1 MTYHRPSH
9 RGDRYMNSIRHRMP
23 AINRLGIALCVLGAS
38 ALLAACG
45 SSSSST
51 SASAAGSGS
60 GDPSTASNASAS
72 TGGEPTFVVGQ
83 QESGIVSLSQD
94 IDAFKGA
101 PYHVKFAY
109 FPYGPPEVAAAAADK
124 IDLADLGDVPPITGA
139 SHDLPFK
146 LVAAE
151 VPPTYQQASD
161 YIAVPKDSSVT
172 SVAQL
177 KGKSIGV
184 PFGSSANGYALN
196 AIEAAGLTPTTVKL
210 VNLAP
215 AAAQTAF
222 QSGSIDALALWNPQI
237 TVDAENGARIIGYG
251 RPPLDPDVGFYIA
264 NTRDLSDPTR
274 KADLLNLLER
284 LGAAYQ
290 WGDSHPSAWITG
302 LEHETGIDAKTA
314 AITVHNGYEQVRF
327 ITPQIVKNVQVL
339 ANTFYSA
346 KQISKPVQ
354 VSNYVA
360 NILPQNYSG
369 QLP

>member
-1 MTYHRPSH
+1 
-9 RGDRYMNSIRHRMP
+9 MNSIRHRIP
-23 AINRLGIALCVLGAS
+23 AINRLGMALCVLGSS
-38 ALLAACG
+38 AALAACG
-45 SSSSST
+45 SSSSS
-51 SASAAGSGS
+51 SSSGGSS
-60 GDPSTASNASAS
+60 DPTTASNASS
-72 TGGEPTFVVGQ
+72 SSGGEPTFIVGQ

-124 IDLADLGDVPPITGA
+124 LDLADLGDVPPITGA

-161 YIAVPKDSSVT
+161 YIVVPKGSSVT

-184 PFGSSANGYALN
+184 PFGSSANGYALD
-196 AIEAAGLTPTTVKL
+196 AIEAAGLSPSTVKL

-222 QSGSIDALALWNPQI
+222 QSGSIDALALWNPQV
-237 TVDAENGARIIGYG
+237 TVDTENGARIIGYG

-264 NTRDLSDPTR
+264 NTSDLSDPNR

-290 WGDSHPSAWITG
+290 WGDAHPNAWIAG
-302 LEHETGIDAKTA
+302 IEHETGVDAKTA
-314 AITVHNGYEQVRF
+314 TITVHNGYEEVRF

-339 ANTFYSA
+339 ANTFYTA

-360 NILPQNYSG
+360 NILPQSYSG

>member
-1 MTYHRPSH
+1 MNI
-9 RGDRYMNSIRHRMP
+9 RYRMP
-23 AINRLGIALCVLGAS
+23 SIKRLGGPLVALGAC
-38 ALLAACG
+38 AVLAACG
-45 SSSSST
+45 STSST
-51 SASAAGSGS
+51 TTSASSAAGS
-60 GDPSTASNASAS
+60 DPSSSS
-72 TGGEPTFVVGQ
+72 SEPTFVVGQ

-109 FPYGPPEVAAAAADK
+109 FPYGPPEVAAAAAGKLD
-124 IDLADLGDVPPITGA
+124 IADLGDVPPITGA

-161 YIAVPKDSSVT
+161 YIVVPKGSSVT

-184 PFGSSANGYALN
+184 PFGSSANGYALD
-196 AIEAAGLTPTTVKL
+196 AIEAAGLSPTTVKL

-222 QSGSIDALALWNPQI
+222 QSGNIDALALWNPQV
-237 TVDAENGARIIGYG
+237 TVDTEHGARIIGYG

-264 NTRDLSDPTR
+264 STHDLTNADPTR
-274 KADLLNLLER
+274 KADLINLLER

-290 WGDSHPSAWITG
+290 WGDAHPTNWIAG
-302 LEHETGIDAKTA
+302 LEHETGIDAATA
-314 AITVHNGYEQVRF
+314 KITVDNGFEQVRF

-339 ANTFYSA
+339 ANTFYSS
-346 KQISKPVQ
+346 KQISNPVQ
-354 VSNYVA
+354 VSDYVD
-360 NILPQNYSG
+360 NLLPASYAG
-369 QLP
+369 TLP

>member
-1 MTYHRPSH
+1 MTI
-9 RGDRYMNSIRHRMP
+9 RYRMSS
-23 AINRLGIALCVLGAS
+23 INRLGGALVALGAC
-38 ALLAACG
+38 AVLAACG

-51 SASAAGSGS
+51 TNASSAAA
-60 GDPSTASNASAS
+60 GDPSSSSSGNV
-72 TGGEPTFVVGQ
+72 PTFTVGQ

-109 FPYGPPEVAAAAADK
+109 FPYGPPEVAAAAAGKLD
-124 IDLADLGDVPPITGA
+124 IADLGDVPPITGA
-139 SHDLPFK
+139 SHNLPFK

-161 YIAVPKDSSVT
+161 YIVVPKGSSVT
-172 SVAQL
+172 SIAQL

-184 PFGSSANGYALN
+184 PFGSSANGYALD
-196 AIEAAGLTPTTVKL
+196 AIEAAGLSPSTVKL

-222 QSGSIDALALWNPQI
+222 QSGNIDALALWNPQV
-237 TVDAENGARIIGYG
+237 TVDTEHGARIIGRG

-264 NTRDLSDPTR
+264 STRDLTNADPTR
-274 KADLLNLLER
+274 KADLVNLLER

-290 WGDSHPSAWITG
+290 WGDAHPSNWIAG
-302 LEHETGIDAKTA
+302 LEHETGIDAATA
-314 AITVHNGYEQVRF
+314 KITVDNGFEQVRF

-339 ANTFYSA
+339 ANTFYSS
-346 KQISKPVQ
+346 KQISEPVQ
-354 VSNYVA
+354 VSAYVD
-360 NILPQNYSG
+360 NLLPASYNG
-369 QLP
+369 ALP

>member
-1 MTYHRPSH
+1 
-9 RGDRYMNSIRHRMP
+9 MNSIRHRMP
-23 AINRLGIALCVLGAS
+23 AIDRLGIALCVLGAS
-38 ALLAACG
+38 AALAACG
-45 SSSSST
+45 GSGSSSST
-51 SASAAGSGS
+51 SAASSGS
-60 GDPSTASNASAS
+60 DPSTASNASAS
-72 TGGEPTFVVGQ
+72 TGAEPTFVVGQ

-124 IDLADLGDVPPITGA
+124 LDLADLGDVPPITGA

-161 YIAVPKDSSVT
+161 YIVVPKGSPVT
-172 SVAQL
+172 SVAGL

-184 PFGSSANGYALN
+184 PFGSSANGYALD
-196 AIEAAGLTPTTVKL
+196 AIEAAGLSPSTVKL

-264 NTRDLSDPTR
+264 NTKDLSDADPTR
-274 KADLLNLLER
+274 KADLINLLER

-290 WGDSHPSAWITG
+290 WGDAHPSQWIAG
-302 LEHETGIDAKTA
+302 IEHETGVDAKTA
-314 AITVHNGYEQVRF
+314 TITIHNGFEEVRF
-327 ITPQIVKNVQVL
+327 ITPQIIKNVQVL
-339 ANTFYSA
+339 ANTFYNS
-346 KQISKPVQ
+346 KQISNPVQ
-354 VSNYVA
+354 ISDYVD
-360 NILPQNYSG
+360 NILPQSYNG

>member
-1 MTYHRPSH
+1 MNI
-9 RGDRYMNSIRHRMP
+9 RYRMSSIH
-23 AINRLGIALCVLGAS
+23 RLGGALV
-38 ALLAACG
+38 ALTACAVLAACG

-51 SASAAGSGS
+51 TNASSAAA
-60 GDPSTASNASAS
+60 GDPSSSSSGN
-72 TGGEPTFVVGQ
+72 EPTFIVGQ

-109 FPYGPPEVAAAAADK
+109 FPYGPPEVAAAAAGKLD
-124 IDLADLGDVPPITGA
+124 IADLGDVPPITGA
-139 SHDLPFK
+139 SHNLPFK

-161 YIAVPKDSSVT
+161 YIVVPKGSSVT
-172 SVAQL
+172 SIAQL

-184 PFGSSANGYALN
+184 PFGSSANGYALD
-196 AIEAAGLTPTTVKL
+196 AIEAAGLSPTTVKL

-222 QSGSIDALALWNPQI
+222 QSGNIDALALWNPQV
-237 TVDAENGARIIGYG
+237 TVDTEHGARIIGYG

-264 NTRDLSDPTR
+264 STRDLNNADPTR
-274 KADLLNLLER
+274 KADLVNLLER

-290 WGDSHPSAWITG
+290 WGDAHPSAWIKG
-302 LEHETGIDAKTA
+302 LEHETGVDAKTA
-314 AITVHNGYEQVRF
+314 TITIDNAFEQVRF

-339 ANTFYSA
+339 ANTFYSS
-346 KQISKPVQ
+346 KQISEPVQ
-354 VSNYVA
+354 VSDYVD
-360 NILPQNYSG
+360 NLLPASYNG
-369 QLP
+369 TLP

>member
-1 MTYHRPSH
+1 
-9 RGDRYMNSIRHRMP
+9 MNTIRHRRP
-23 AINRLGIALCVLGAS
+23 AINRLALTLS
-38 ALLAACG
+38 ALAAGAVLAACG
-45 SSSSST
+45 GSSSTNATAASSGGGDPSSSS
-51 SASAAGSGS
+51 
-60 GDPSTASNASAS
+60 
-72 TGGEPTFVVGQ
+72 GEPTFVVGQ
-83 QESGIVSLSQD
+83 QESGIVSLTQD

-109 FPYGPPEVAAAAADK
+109 FPYGPPEVSAAAADK

-151 VPPTYQQASD
+151 VPPTYQQTSD
-161 YIAVPKDSSVT
+161 YIAVPKGSSVT

-177 KGKSIGV
+177 RGKSIGV
-184 PFGSSANGYALN
+184 PFGSSANGYALD
-196 AIEAAGLTPTTVKL
+196 AIEAAGLSPTTVKL

-237 TVDAENGARIIGYG
+237 TVDTESGARIIGRG

-264 NTRDLSDPTR
+264 NTRDLSNADPTR
-274 KADLLNLLER
+274 KADLVNLLER

-290 WGDSHPSAWITG
+290 WGDAHPNAWITG

-314 AITVHNGYEQVRF
+314 GITVHNGYEEVRF

-354 VSNYVA
+354 VSDYVA
-360 NILPQNYSG
+360 NILPQSYSG
-369 QLP
+369 ELP

>member
-1 MTYHRPSH
+1 MNI
-9 RGDRYMNSIRHRMP
+9 RYRMP
-23 AINRLGIALCVLGAS
+23 SINRLAGTLVALGAC
-38 ALLAACG
+38 AALAACG
-45 SSSSST
+45 GTSSSSSAN
-51 SASAAGSGS
+51 ASSGAG
-60 GDPSTASNASAS
+60 GDPSSSSSSN
-72 TGGEPTFVVGQ
+72 EPTFIVGQ

-109 FPYGPPEVAAAAADK
+109 FPYGPPEVAAAAAGKLD
-124 IDLADLGDVPPITGA
+124 IADLGDVPPITGA

-161 YIAVPKDSSVT
+161 YIVVPKGSSVT
-172 SVAQL
+172 SISQL

-184 PFGSSANGYALN
+184 PFGSSANGYALD
-196 AIEAAGLTPTTVKL
+196 AIEAAGLSPSTVKL

-222 QSGSIDALALWNPQI
+222 QSGNIDALALWNPQV
-237 TVDAENGARIIGYG
+237 TVDTEHGARIIGYG

-264 NTRDLSDPTR
+264 STTDLTNADPTR
-274 KADLLNLLER
+274 KADLVNLLER

-290 WGDSHPSAWITG
+290 WGDAHPANWIAG
-302 LEHETGIDAKTA
+302 LEHETGIDASTA
-314 AITVHNGYEQVRF
+314 KITVDNGFEQVRF

-339 ANTFYSA
+339 ANTFYSS

-354 VSNYVA
+354 VLDYVD
-360 NILPQNYSG
+360 NLLPATYAG
-369 QLP
+369 TLP

>member
-1 MTYHRPSH
+1 
-9 RGDRYMNSIRHRMP
+9 
-23 AINRLGIALCVLGAS
+23 
-38 ALLAACG
+38 
-45 SSSSST
+45 
-51 SASAAGSGS
+51 
-60 GDPSTASNASAS
+60 
-72 TGGEPTFVVGQ
+72 
-83 QESGIVSLSQD
+83 
-94 IDAFKGA
+94 
-101 PYHVKFAY
+101 VKFAY

-124 IDLADLGDVPPITGA
+124 LDLADLGDVPPITGA

-161 YIAVPKDSSVT
+161 YIVVPKGSSVT

-184 PFGSSANGYALN
+184 PFGSSANGYALD
-196 AIEAAGLTPTTVKL
+196 AIEAAGLSPSTVKL

-222 QSGSIDALALWNPQI
+222 QSGSIDALALWNPQV
-237 TVDAENGARIIGYG
+237 TVDTENGARIIGYG

-264 NTRDLSDPTR
+264 NTSDLSNPSR

-290 WGDSHPSAWITG
+290 WGDAHPNAWIAG
-302 LEHETGIDAKTA
+302 IEHETGVDAKTA
-314 AITVHNGYEQVRF
+314 AITVHNGYEEVRF

-339 ANTFYSA
+339 ANTFYSS

-354 VSNYVA
+354 VSSYVA
-360 NILPQNYSG
+360 NILPQSYTG

>member
-1 MTYHRPSH
+1 MNT
-9 RGDRYMNSIRHRMP
+9 RYRMP
-23 AINRLGIALCVLGAS
+23 SITKLRGALVALGAC
-38 ALLAACG
+38 AVLTACG
-45 SSSSST
+45 GASSST
-51 SASAAGSGS
+51 SASASSGS
-60 GDPSTASNASAS
+60 GGDPASTAAASS
-72 TGGEPTFVVGQ
+72 SSSSGEPTFVVGH

-94 IDAFKGA
+94 IKAFQGA

-109 FPYGPPEVAAAAADK
+109 FPYGPPEVAAAAAGK

-161 YIAVPKDSSVT
+161 YIVVPKGSPVT
-172 SVAQL
+172 SIAGL
-177 KGKSIGV
+177 KGKSIAV
-184 PFGSSANGYALN
+184 PFGSSANGYALD
-196 AIEAAGLTPTTVKL
+196 AIEAAGLTPSTVKL

-222 QSGSIDALALWNPQI
+222 QSGSVDALALWNPQV
-237 TVDAENGARIIGYG
+237 TVDTENGARIIGYG

-264 NTRDLSDPTR
+264 SINDLNSTDPTR

-284 LGAAYQ
+284 LGAGYQ
-290 WGDSHPSAWITG
+290 WGDAHPNAWISG
-302 LEHETGIDAKTA
+302 IEHETGVDAKTA
-314 AITVHNGYEQVRF
+314 KITVDNGFEQVRF

-339 ANTFYSA
+339 ANTFYSSRQIA
-346 KQISKPVQ
+346 KPIQISD
-354 VSNYVA
+354 YVD
-360 NILPQNYSG
+360 NLLPQSYSG